1 MNKFISTAVF
11 LLACSAI
18 CLIVAIERYQSA
30 VFTAKAIAAQLDGVE
45 FESAGIPLISLVMGF
60 VSVVF
65 CVAGIRLL
73 FDNRRSGNSA
83 EGMLPDAN
91 KP

>member
-1 MNKFISTAVF
+1 MNKFISTAMF

-30 VFTAKAIAAQLDGVE
+30 VFTAKAVAAQLDGVE
-45 FESAGIPLISLVMGF
+45 FESVGIPLISAVMGF

-65 CVAGIRLL
+65 CVAGMRLL
-73 FDNRRSGNSA
+73 FEHRRA
-83 EGMLPDAN
+83 ENQPKGMLPDSS